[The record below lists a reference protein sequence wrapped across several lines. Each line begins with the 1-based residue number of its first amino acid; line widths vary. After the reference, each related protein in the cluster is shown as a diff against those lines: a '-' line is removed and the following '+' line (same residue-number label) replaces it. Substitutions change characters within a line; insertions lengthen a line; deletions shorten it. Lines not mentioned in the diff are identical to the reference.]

1 MELFKLHLE
10 ECGTTTASPDAAAT
24 TVAES
29 STPERLEAV
38 VETLIAPGSVSL
50 LIGEAGTG
58 KNRLVQEAATALS
71 ERLGERV
78 AMISLIPPADPVTGI
93 AAHFGRRFPAA
104 VAERSS
110 PDGRGRFSM
119 EEPAAVGARLIEAIE
134 REAEHGT
141 PLIVAQGIDQYSTE
155 ATLMLDRLVRSRQ
168 SRIVGTARRLSGA
181 AAHVARDPRVHKI
194 TVPPLTVEESRR
206 FVERLLGAEHVELQ
220 TLRRWYRVTE
230 GNSLSIM
237 LLVLALDRQ
246 GLIGRHRGVVYE
258 LPGAETV
265 PSEFGDFLRE
275 TCSPEELR
283 TLELVAHVEPMFEN
297 TFVELLDP
305 EHVATLQDRGI
316 LAVGSAPN
324 GRFTLSLRH
333 QMLTAAVREQMSP
346 SRVVEVSDQLFDALQ
361 KELADGAPYRAP
373 SLLLRAVEMG
383 LDAHRNLPIAWLS
396 EALDGLRGDS
406 DPRLRLRVALAL
418 ASHPDASTS
427 QLAKASL
434 QAAQIARLTGDRPR
448 LDEALAHV
456 REAIGR
462 LRRSATTPSE
472 ERVRLQ
478 LALVEHCV
486 MDRED
491 AVEAAAIL
499 DELDRE
505 FGESR
510 GAVRES
516 IRSARVVLLGST
528 GHLREAT
535 ELAPEPEELDSMPIE
550 WERTR
555 ARAVSS
561 LILSQQGRYESAIR
575 LADHAAS
582 IASIGEQQLDNA
594 KLLRFCSFVGSWSCG
609 SIEEARHTFGELSE
623 ASFSDLHFSGLVEAC
638 AVLISLA
645 DGKWRLA
652 VQRAERLKARLA
664 VDDRYGLAGLA
675 SAALALALAAL
686 GEKEA
691 SRRAIRLAEAR
702 QFGISQVI
710 AGYVR
715 LMTVRARQWNAEE
728 GTAAL
733 GLRLAAWARAEH
745 LDAIELQALH
755 ILAVEAPDEAAIYRA
770 RIQTLAGRVEL
781 PISAVLLAHCEELF
795 DGQSAWDT
803 PPARTLTEF
812 GIWMPLPLTEAL
824 SAREREIA
832 MFAAL
837 GYSSRWIAEQ
847 FHLSVRTVDTHLRHV
862 FTKLHVSGRDE
873 LRQWFRREH
882 GPR

>member
-10 ECGTTTASPDAAAT
+10 ECGTTAVSGDAAAT
-24 TVAES
+24 TAIES

-78 AMISLIPPADPVTGI
+78 AMISLIPPTNPVTGI
-93 AAHFGRRFPAA
+93 AAHFGPRLP
-104 VAERSS
+104 VALSERGAPHGS
-110 PDGRGRFSM
+110 GRIPSD
-119 EEPAAVGARLIEAIE
+119 EPAAFDARLMEAIE

-141 PLIVAQGIDQYSTE
+141 PLLVAQGIDQYSPE

-283 TLELVAHVEPMFEN
+283 TLELVAQVEPMFEN

-305 EHVATLQDRGI
+305 EHVAALQDRGI

-346 SRVVEVSDQLFDALQ
+346 SRVVEVSDQLFNALQ
-361 KELADGAPYRAP
+361 KELEEGAPYRAS
-373 SLLLRAVEMG
+373 SLLFRAVELG
-383 LDAHRNLPIAWLS
+383 LDARRNLPIAWLC
-396 EALDGLRGDS
+396 EALEGLRNDS
-406 DPRLRLRVALAL
+406 DLRLRLRIALAV

-427 QLAKASL
+427 QLARASL
-434 QAAQIARLTGDRPR
+434 QAAQIARLTGDRLR
-448 LDEALAHV
+448 LDEALEQV
-456 REAIGR
+456 REAVGR
-462 LRRSATTPSE
+462 LRRSATAPAKD
-472 ERVRLQ
+472 RVRLQ

-491 AVEAAAIL
+491 AVEAASML
-499 DELDRE
+499 DELERE
-505 FGESR
+505 FAEHG
-510 GAVRES
+510 GPVRES
-516 IRSARVVLLGST
+516 ILSARVLLLGST
-528 GHLREAT
+528 GRLREAM
-535 ELAPEPEELDSMPIE
+535 ERAPEPDELDSMPIE

-561 LILSQQGRYESAIR
+561 LILSQQGRHESAIR
-575 LADHAAS
+575 LADHAGS
-582 IASIGEQQLDNA
+582 FASIGEQQLDSA
-594 KLLRFCSFVGSWSCG
+594 RLLRFCSFVGSWSCG
-609 SIEEARHTFGELSE
+609 SIEEARHTFGEFAE
-623 ASFSDLHFSGLVEAC
+623 ASFSDLHYSGLVETC

-652 VQRAERLKARLA
+652 AQRAERLRARLA
-664 VDDRYGLAGLA
+664 VYDRYGLVGLA
-675 SAALALALAAL
+675 NAALALALAAL
-686 GEKEA
+686 GEKDA
-691 SRRAIRLAEAR
+691 SRRAIRLAESR
-702 QFGISQVI
+702 QLGISQVM
-710 AGYVR
+710 AGHAR
-715 LMTVRARQWNAEE
+715 LMTVRARQWNADES
-728 GTAAL
+728 TAAL
-733 GLRLAAWARAEH
+733 SLRLAAWARAEQ
-745 LDAIELQALH
+745 LDAVELQALH
-755 ILAVEAPDEAAIYRA
+755 LLAVEAPDEAMIYRA
-770 RIQTLAGRVEL
+770 RIQTLAAGVEP

-795 DGQSAWDT
+795 EGQAAWDT

-882 GPR
+882 GAR

>member
-1 MELFKLHLE
+1 M
-10 ECGTTTASPDAAAT
+10 D
-24 TVAES
+24 S

-38 VETLIAPGSVSL
+38 LETLIAPGSVSL
-50 LIGEAGTG
+50 LIGEAGAG

-78 AMISLIPPADPVTGI
+78 AMISLIPPSNPITGV
-93 AAHFGRRFPAA
+93 AAHFGSRFPGV
-104 VAERSS
+104 VAEHRS
-110 PDGRGRFSM
+110 PDDGSGFSLD
-119 EEPAAVGARLIEAIE
+119 EPAALGTRLMEAIE
-134 REAEHGT
+134 RESAHGT
-141 PLIVAQGIDQYSTE
+141 PLLVAQGLDQYSPA
-155 ATLMLDRLVRSRQ
+155 ATLMLDKLVRSRR
-168 SRIVGTARRLSGA
+168 SRIVGTARRLTGA

-206 FVERLLGAEHVELQ
+206 FLERLLGAEHIELQ

-237 LLVLALDRQ
+237 LLALALDRQ
-246 GLIGRHRGVVYE
+246 GLIGRHRGVIYE
-258 LPGAETV
+258 LAGAETV
-265 PSEFGDFLRE
+265 PSEFGEILRD

-297 TFVELLDP
+297 AFIEMLDP

-316 LAVGSAPN
+316 LAVGAAPS

-346 SRVVEVSDQLFDALQ
+346 ARVVEVSDQMFNALQ
-361 KELADGAPYRAP
+361 RELDAETPYRAP
-373 SLLLRAVEMG
+373 RMLFRMVEMG

-396 EALDGLRGDS
+396 EALDNLRNDC
-406 DPRLRLRVALAL
+406 DPRLRLRIALAV

-434 QAAQIARLTGDRPR
+434 QAVQIARLMGDRPR
-448 LDEALAHV
+448 LDEALGHV
-456 REAIGR
+456 REGIGR
-462 LRRSATTPSE
+462 LRRSATAPVQ

-478 LALVEHCV
+478 LALVDHCTL
-486 MDRED
+486 DQED
-491 AVEAAAIL
+491 AAAASAIL

-505 FGESR
+505 FAEAE

-516 IRSARVVLLGST
+516 IRSARVLLLART
-528 GHLREAT
+528 GRLREAM
-535 ELAPEPEELDSMPIE
+535 EQAPDPDELDSMPIE

-561 LILSQQGRYESAIR
+561 LILGQQGRFESAIR

-582 IASIGEQQLDNA
+582 FASIGDQRLDSTG
-594 KLLRFCSFVGSWSCG
+594 LLRFCSFIGSWACG
-609 SIEEARHTFGELSE
+609 SIEEARHTYEEFAE
-623 ASFSDLHFSGLVEAC
+623 ASFSDIHYSGLVEAC
-638 AVLISLA
+638 AVLIGLA

-652 VQRAERLKARLA
+652 VQRAERLRARLS
-664 VDDRYGLAGLA
+664 DYDRYGLSGLA
-675 SAALALALAAL
+675 SATLGLGLAAL

-691 SRRAIRLAEAR
+691 SRRAIRSAETR
-702 QFGISQVI
+702 QFGISQ
-710 AGYVR
+710 ALTGYVR
-715 LMTVRARQWNAEE
+715 LMTVRARQWNAER
-728 GTAAL
+728 GVAAL
-733 GLRLAAWARAEH
+733 SMQLASWARAER
-745 LDAIELQALH
+745 LDAVELQALH
-755 ILAVEAPDEAAIYRA
+755 LLAIEAPDEAMSYRA
-770 RIQTLAGRVEL
+770 RIQTLADGVEP

-795 DGQSAWDT
+795 DGKPAWDT

-832 MFAAL
+832 LFAAL

-882 GPR
+882 GVR